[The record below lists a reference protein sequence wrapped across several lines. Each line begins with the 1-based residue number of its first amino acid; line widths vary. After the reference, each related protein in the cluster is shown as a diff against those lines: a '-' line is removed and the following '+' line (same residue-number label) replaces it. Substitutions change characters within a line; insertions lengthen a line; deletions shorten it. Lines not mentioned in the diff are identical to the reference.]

1 VQQKYNK
8 FHAKCLKERK
18 ALGAG
23 KSTEMNTLFRFWSHF
38 LRKNYN
44 RRMYAEFKKL
54 AIEDAESQYRYGMEC
69 LFRFYS
75 YGLEQKFRPD
85 LFADFQE
92 TTLMDHADGQ
102 LYGLEKF
109 WAFLHYRK
117 DKAGLEIGEKIKE
130 LLAGFKS
137 VDDFKTEN
145 ERRSSSVCS
154 SDGFA
159 LRDAAAAVRAV
170 DAAAAAAGRA

>member
-1 VQQKYNK
+1 
-8 FHAKCLKERK
+8 
-18 ALGAG
+18 
-23 KSTEMNTLFRFWSHF
+23 
-38 LRKNYN
+38 
-44 RRMYAEFKKL
+44 
-54 AIEDAESQYRYGMEC
+54 
-69 LFRFYS
+69 
-75 YGLEQKFRPD
+75 
-85 LFADFQE
+85 
-92 TTLMDHADGQ
+92 MDHADGQ

-117 DKAGLEIGEKIKE
+117 DKAGLEIDEKIKE